1 MHATTILYIIILL
14 TLINYVLQKL
24 QLVFEHQVMVPK
36 IALEV
41 VDATT
46 IIYPHMMGLLWFF
59 VVAFAY

>member
-1 MHATTILYIIILL
+1 MHAKTILYIIILL

-46 IIYPHMMGLLWFF
+46 IIYPHMMGLL
-59 VVAFAY
+59 